1 MKLSVSFRYWS
12 ITNIYYVQNRTPKRI
27 FLMLLI
33 IWILSLLISLA
44 PIFGWKDAQFVSRV
58 QEQHVCLISQQISYQ
73 VRKLKFRSNFK
84 MQFFRYS
91 QQPQRFTFH
100 FVLLSS
106 FIIRSWERQNSGLSE
121 NVTERRWTGI
131 LMTKRESPKLCNI
144 QMSKWE

>member
-106 FIIRSWERQNSGLSE
+106 FIIRS
-121 NVTERRWTGI
+121 
-131 LMTKRESPKLCNI
+131 
-144 QMSKWE
+144 